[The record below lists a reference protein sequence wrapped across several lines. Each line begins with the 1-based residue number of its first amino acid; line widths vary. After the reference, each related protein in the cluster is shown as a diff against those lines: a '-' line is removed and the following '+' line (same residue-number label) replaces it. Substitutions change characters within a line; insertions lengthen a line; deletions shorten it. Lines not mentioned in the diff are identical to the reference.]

1 MQLRS
6 TFTTGILLLSTLA
19 LGLSACASKAPEQPV
34 ERAAP
39 AAAIE
44 APTPVDNSQLP
55 PRFQRPTYRIQA
67 SGPATALIEDD
78 TPSFPVGA
86 DISSTTGPVPLR
98 DILRRLAAMKKMNIS
113 WASDVNRELM
123 VDVDIQAEDDFFE
136 AIDNLLRQVDYFH
149 ELQRNT
155 IVVKYRE
162 TKHFQIPMPAT
173 ASTYSSAVGGDV
185 LGAGG
190 GSGSLEGNIKLTSN
204 DNRFDIWENIR
215 HSLDQLLGI
224 WEETVPLP
232 ATDGEGP
239 PATTTRRNVQGG
251 KGYYNIDR
259 HIGQITVTAPRPLLQ
274 QIEAYIDSLQSQLF
288 RQVTI
293 EAKIIEVALGDENK
307 TGINWAGVL
316 SGKFLN
322 FEIFGPNGII
332 YSDNREETTR
342 GVTKTTIG
350 PNPFQLL
357 LDAIEEQGQS
367 NVLANPRLSVLNGQ
381 PAMITVGETF
391 SYIAEVT
398 TTVTDG
404 VATQSVTTETVM
416 SGLGLAVLPVLTGDN
431 EIVLNLTP
439 ITSNISNIDER
450 SFAGL
455 TVQLPTISIRE
466 LNTVVRIKS
475 GDTLM
480 IGGLIDN
487 HDRIDSTRV
496 PVLGSIP
503 FLGRLFRHDAKGVQ
517 KKELVILLQPRII

>member
-1 MQLRS
+1 MQLKRS
-6 TFTTGILLLSTLA
+6 FAMGIMLLSILS
-19 LGLSACASKAPEQPV
+19 LGLASCASKAPEPP
-34 ERAAP
+34 EP
-39 AAAIE
+39 AAVE
-44 APTPVDNSQLP
+44 TAPPADSGQLP
-55 PRFQRPTYRIQA
+55 ARFQRPAYHIQG
-67 SGPATALIEDD
+67 SGPAPVLTVEAA
-78 TPSFPVGA
+78 PSFPVGA

-98 DILRRLAAMKKMNIS
+98 DILRRLAGMKQMNIS
-113 WASDVNRELM
+113 WASDVDRDLH

-162 TKHFQIPMPAT
+162 TKRFQVPMPAT
-173 ASTYSSAVGGDV
+173 ASTYSTAVGGDV

-204 DNRFDIWENIR
+204 ENQFDIWENIR
-215 HSLDQLLGI
+215 QNLDQLLGI
-224 WEETVPLP
+224 WVETVPVSS
-232 ATDGEGP
+232 AGQGDGEGP
-239 PATTTRRNVQGG
+239 PMTTTRRNVQGG
-251 KGYYNIDR
+251 KGYYNIDK

-274 QIEAYIDSLQSQLF
+274 QIEAYIDSLQTQLF
-288 RQVTI
+288 RQVSI
-293 EAKIIEVALGDENK
+293 EAKIIEVSLGDEHK
-307 TGINWAGVL
+307 SGINWSGVL

-322 FEIFGPNGII
+322 FELFGPNGII
-332 YSDNREETTR
+332 YPDNSATR
-342 GVTKTTIG
+342 GVTQTTIG

-357 LDAIEEQGQS
+357 LDAIEEQGHS
-367 NVLANPRLSVLNGQ
+367 NVLANPRISVLNGQ

-416 SGLGLAVLPVLTGDN
+416 SGLGLAVLPVITNEN
-431 EIVLNLTP
+431 EIVLSLTP

-466 LNTVVRIKS
+466 LNTVVRIRS

-496 PVLGSIP
+496 PILGGIP
-503 FLGRLFRHDAKGVQ
+503 YLGRLFRHDSKGVQ

>member
-1 MQLRS
+1 MQLKS
-6 TFTTGILLLSTLA
+6 TFTTGILLMSTLA

-39 AAAIE
+39 AAVE
-44 APTPVDNSQLP
+44 APTPVDSSQLP
-55 PRFQRPTYRIQA
+55 ARFQRPTYQIQA
-67 SGPATALIEDD
+67 TGPATALTAEE

-98 DILRRLAAMKKMNIS
+98 DILRRLAAMKKMNVS
-113 WASDVNRELM
+113 WASDVDRERM

-162 TKHFQIPMPAT
+162 TKRFQIPMPAT

-215 HSLDQLLGI
+215 QSLDQLLGI

-232 ATDGEGP
+232 AADGEGTP
-239 PATTTRRNVQGG
+239 GSTTRRNVQGG

-259 HIGQITVTAPRPLLQ
+259 HIGQITVTAPRPLVQ
-274 QIEAYIDSLQSQLF
+274 QIEAYLDSLQTQLF

-293 EAKIIEVALGDENK
+293 EAKIIEVALGDEHK
-307 TGINWAGVL
+307 TGIDWSGVL

-332 YSDNREETTR
+332 YPWDAAGS
-342 GVTKTTIG
+342 GVTQTTIG

-357 LDAIEEQGQS
+357 MDAIEEQGQS
-367 NVLANPRLSVLNGQ
+367 NVLANPRISVLNGQ

-466 LNTVVRIKS
+466 LNTIVRIKS

-487 HDRIDSTRV
+487 QDRVDSTRV